1 MTPAPDLHLPADRRR
16 PRGAGRLAAALAA
29 LVVAASAATVAG
41 PASSVRAATP
51 PDSDIPGVPLPG
63 PVVTGT
69 LGGPVYDRVYSLS
82 VPPGNVILASLTG
95 AAGTDFDLYLFDATA
110 TTVLANP
117 PVGLV
122 AKSTSDGSTESVS
135 YPSRSGGTYYIDLNG
150 ATDVEGSF
158 QLTVTILADPVPPTA
173 TLRIQGGATSVSD
186 PTVTLTI
193 VAQDALSGVDVMSF
207 STDGT
212 TWLPWQPYVPTM
224 LWTFP
229 GGDGVKRLWVRVRD
243 RAGNVSATADA
254 STILDTTAPTVVAV
268 SPPPD
273 SVVGSLRPEVR
284 VVFSKSM
291 TPVWWTTGGL
301 SVRPLAGGPDVPGI
315 YTYDDPSRTGT
326 FTPVVDLV
334 AGTIY
339 QVQINSLYDTAG
351 NKLVPYPAWSFTP
364 KLPVPLTLALMPSAI
379 TAGGSAV
386 VAGSAVMAAPAAVE
400 VEARAAGATSWTT
413 IASVFP
419 DGTGAVRVPVA
430 PTVSTVYRL
439 RVAGTATT
447 ADSTST
453 AQTLTVRTA
462 ITLAGLV
469 PGVSTVRAGKVQPL
483 LAQLRPATGGVL
495 VTFRM
500 YRWDTKA
507 AAWKLFV
514 QTTRRTNADGLATWS
529 WTHRV
534 GKWYFRATSAA
545 TSTNAA
551 GTSAVYRWNVR

>member
-1 MTPAPDLHLPADRRR
+1 MRAPAPRHPGVRRR
-16 PRGAGRLAAALAA
+16 TRVAGRLAAVLAA
-29 LVVAASAATVAG
+29 AVLVASAATVAS
-41 PASSVRAATP
+41 PASPAAAATP
-51 PDSDIPGVPLPG
+51 PDADIPGVPLPG

-69 LGGPVYDRVYSLS
+69 LGGPVYDRVYSIS
-82 VPPGNVILASLTG
+82 VAPGDVILASLTG
-95 AAGTDFDLYLFDATA
+95 SADTDFDLYLFDGTA
-110 TTVLANP
+110 TTVLAYP

-150 ATDVEGSF
+150 ATDVEGTF
-158 QLTVTILADPVPPTA
+158 QLSVTILPDPVPPTV
-173 TLRIQGGATSVSD
+173 TLRIQGGAASVSD

-193 VAQDALSGVDVMSF
+193 VAQDALSGVEVMSF
-207 STDGT
+207 SADGT
-212 TWLPWQPYVPTM
+212 AWLPWQPYVPTM

-243 RAGNVSATADA
+243 RAGNVSAPTEA
-254 STILDTTAPTVVAV
+254 STILDTTAPTVVSV
-268 SPPPD
+268 SPPQD
-273 SVVGSLRPEVR
+273 SVVGSLRPDVR
-284 VVFSKSM
+284 VTFSKSM

-301 SVRPLAGGPDVPGI
+301 SLRPLAGGPDVPGL

-326 FTPVVDLV
+326 FTPTVDLV

-339 QVQINSLYDTAG
+339 QARLNSLYDTAG
-351 NKLVPYPAWSFTP
+351 NRLTPYPAWSFTP
-364 KLPVPLTLALMPSAI
+364 KLPVPLTLALMPSVI

-386 VAGSAVMAAPAAVE
+386 VAGSAVMTTPAAVE
-400 VEARAAGATSWTT
+400 VEARANGAASWTT
-413 IASVFP
+413 IASLFP
-419 DGTGAVRVPVA
+419 DGAGAIRVPVS
-430 PTVSTVYRL
+430 PVVGTTYRL
-439 RVAGTATT
+439 HVAGTATT

-453 AQTLTVRTA
+453 SRTLTVRTA

-469 PGVSTVRAGKVQPL
+469 PGASTVRAGKVQPL

-534 GKWYFRATSAA
+534 GKWYLRVTSAA
-545 TSTNAA
+545 TPTNAA
-551 GTSAVYRWNVR
+551 GTSAVYRWTVR